1 MRLKQIASVLAL
13 LTISGCSL
21 LQQSPREVEI
31 ITKPVKIDIVQPT
44 MPRPIDLKEP
54 KWYVVSDS
62 RIVNPCAKEFYNP
75 KQYDDKGQEKYK
87 RPKMDHPDGL
97 LNDKGKIIRVCKLGK
112 ENPDWP
118 EDYTYLDRFIED
130 IKKKHGGDIV
140 FFAMTVDD
148 YELMSYNTQEIKRYI
163 NQLGEVIVYYRNVTI
178 DDKEAGAVEI
188 KVENNNGDN

>member
-1 MRLKQIASVLAL
+1 LKQIVSVLVL

-31 ITKPVKIDIVQPT
+31 ITKPVKVDITQPV

-97 LNDKGKIIRVCKLGK
+97 LNEKGKIIRVCKLGK

-130 IKKKHGGDIV
+130 IKKKHGGDTV
-140 FFAMTVDD
+140 FFAMTVED
-148 YELMSYNTQEIKRYI
+148 YELMAYNTQEIKRYI

-178 DDKEAGAVEI
+178 DDEDAAAVEV
-188 KVENNNGDN
+188 KVEE

>member
-1 MRLKQIASVLAL
+1 MRLKQIVSVLAL

-31 ITKPVKIDIVQPT
+31 ITKPVKVDITQPV

-97 LNDKGKIIRVCKLGK
+97 LNEKGKIIRVCKLGK

-130 IKKKHGGDIV
+130 IKKKHGGDTV
-140 FFAMTVDD
+140 FFAMTVED
-148 YELMSYNTQEIKRYI
+148 YELMAYNTQEIKRYI
-163 NQLGEVIVYYRNVTI
+163 NQLGEVIVYYRNVTVN
-178 DDKEAGAVEI
+178 DDQAEAIGI
-188 KVENNNGDN
+188 KVKDD